1 MDALNTSVSYFK
13 NCMDVKH
20 PATVNL
26 LTFLRSEKYREAV
39 ETVRAEPDKTRRD
52 DLKKR
57 LLPGITPSGI
67 FSERDEDHL
76 VNHSGLIALDID
88 FKENP
93 YKPETIK
100 QQVAKIANV
109 AYCGLSASGRGLWV
123 LVPIANPDRHKDH
136 YQAITQDFAR
146 FGIRLDPAPANPASF
161 RFYSYDPA
169 AFFNFDAVPYWK
181 LTIPEPVYH
190 APTWTV
196 STDADTARRAAQ
208 FLIDTGAAVAFCYN
222 DYQRVAA
229 ACHFEFG
236 TDGEGIAWDIL
247 ENSPAFQFSN
257 FRKHFAQH
265 WRSFKRSTG
274 GVCTGGT
281 LVYLA
286 KEKGFD
292 PKPDTTPPTVHNPT
306 QPTPPTL
313 PPGHRRQC
321 YTDRNTGQDFEVLLN
336 AKGYPAAWD
345 LPDDQR
351 ESLARIIQENPD
363 TTELI
368 ARFGLELE
376 RVQPLTDEGEKDW
389 QQAKA
394 WAQQITSRA
403 TSAQHFE
410 NQKRKVETR
419 RR

>member
-1 MDALNTSVSYFK
+1 
-13 NCMDVKH
+13 MDVKH
-20 PATVNL
+20 PATINL
-26 LTFLRSEKYREAV
+26 LTFLRSEKYRQAV
-39 ETVRAEPDKTRRD
+39 ETVRAEPDKDRRD

-76 VNHSGLIALDID
+76 VTHSGLIALDID
-88 FKENP
+88 FKGNP

-136 YQAITQDFAR
+136 YQTITQDFAR

-169 AFFNFDAVPYWK
+169 AYFNFDAVLYWK
-181 LTIPEPVYH
+181 LPAPESVYH
-190 APTWTV
+190 APTWT
-196 STDADTARRAAQ
+196 STTNGDTARRAAQ
-208 FLIDTGAAVAFCYN
+208 FLIETRAAVAFCYN
-222 DYQRVAA
+222 DYQRIAA

-247 ENSPAFQFSN
+247 ENSPAFQVSN

-265 WRSFKRSTG
+265 WRSFKRSAG

-286 KEKGFD
+286 KEKGFE
-292 PKPDTTPPTVHNPT
+292 PKANTTPPPADRST
-306 QPTPPTL
+306 QPIPPAL
-313 PPGHRRQC
+313 PPGHRRER

-336 AKGYPAAWD
+336 ADSYPATLD
-345 LPDDQR
+345 LPNDQR
-351 ESLARIIQENPD
+351 ESLARVIRTNPAV
-363 TTELI
+363 TELI
-368 ARFGLELE
+368 ARFGLKLE
-376 RVQPLTDEGEKDW
+376 NAQPLTDEGEKDW
-389 QQAKA
+389 QRAKA
-394 WAQQITSRA
+394 WAQQRVDRA
-403 TSAQHFE
+403 ASAQYYKE
-410 NQKRKVETR
+410 QKQKIKTQNRPHR
-419 RR
+419 

>member
-1 MDALNTSVSYFK
+1 MNVLNTSVSYFK
-13 NCMDVKH
+13 NCRDVKH

-26 LTFLRSEKYREAV
+26 LTFLQSEKYRQAV
-39 ETVRAEPDKTRRD
+39 ETVRAEPDKDRRD
-52 DLKKR
+52 ELKKG

-123 LVPIANPDRHKDH
+123 LVPISNPDQHKDH
-136 YQAITQDFAR
+136 YRAITQDFAR
-146 FGIRLDPAPANPASF
+146 LGIVLDPAPANPASF

-169 AFFNFDAVPYWK
+169 AFFNTDAVPYWK
-181 LTIPEPVYH
+181 LPEPEPVYH
-190 APTWTV
+190 APTWTRT
-196 STDADTARRAAQ
+196 TDGDTARRAAQ
-208 FLIDTGAAVAFCYN
+208 FLIDARAAVAFCYN
-222 DYQRVAA
+222 DYQRIAA
-229 ACHFEFG
+229 ACHYEFG

-247 ENSPAFQFSN
+247 ENSPSFQFSN

-265 WRSFKRSTG
+265 WRSFKRNAG

-286 KEKGFD
+286 KEKGFE
-292 PKPDTTPPTVHNPT
+292 PKDN
-306 QPTPPTL
+306 PTPPPVHRSAQPAPPAL
-313 PPGHRRQC
+313 PPGHHRER

-336 AKGYPAAWD
+336 AESYPAAWD
-345 LPDDQR
+345 LPNDQR
-351 ESLARIIQENPD
+351 ASLARIIRENPA
-363 TTELI
+363 TKELI
-368 ARFGLELE
+368 ARFDLKLEGL
-376 RVQPLTDEGEKDW
+376 QPLTDESEKDW
-389 QQAKA
+389 QRSKERAE
-394 WAQQITSRA
+394 QIVSRA
-403 TSAQHFE
+403 IRAPQYTE
-410 NQKRKVETR
+410 QKRKVSTR
-419 RR
+419 RQ